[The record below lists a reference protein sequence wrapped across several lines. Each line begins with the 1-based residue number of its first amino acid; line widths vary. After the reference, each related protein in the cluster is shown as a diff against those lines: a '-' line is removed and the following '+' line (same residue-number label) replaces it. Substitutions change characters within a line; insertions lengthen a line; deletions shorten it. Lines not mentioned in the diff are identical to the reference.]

1 MKEMKHI
8 LLALLAVSAAAT
20 GCKTED
26 YDDGTT
32 PVANTAYIGAAET
45 TPDAPVTFKRTV
57 QTLDR
62 EFTVKLVTPLSEA
75 VDVEF
80 RIDAEAVSA
89 YNRRHGTSYGLLES
103 IHYNLAQQSVSIEA
117 GKVESD
123 PVTIRFQGLDQ
134 LEMNETYLLPVSLT
148 STSNGLGL
156 LRGSET
162 LYYLVKRSSAITT
175 AADLTDCYMW
185 VPTFET
191 QEGQAPIMG
200 LKAMTYE
207 VLVNVPEFATSLPGQ
222 STVNVTSVMGVEQHC
237 LLRIGDAS
245 YPRQQIQLQVGDV
258 HFPDGGASNVIPELT
273 LDPGEWYHIAFTWDI
288 EAEIGRIY
296 VNGRLAYSDRLPCD
310 TETFDIGQVSK
321 GGAEDKAYRF
331 LIGYSYNPYRP
342 LNGMVSEARIWSVAR
357 SEEEIFRDMYE
368 IADPASKPELRAYWK
383 FNEGTGNIAKDYSQY
398 GNDAACLDGSNS
410 MENGERKEGTL
421 KWNNAIEIP
430 MLNQEE

>member
-1 MKEMKHI
+1 MKSMKHI
-8 LLALLAVSAAAT
+8 LLAVLAVSAAAT
-20 GCKTED
+20 GCKSED

-62 EFTVKLVTPLSEA
+62 EFSVKLVSPLSEEIA
-75 VDVEF
+75 VEF
-80 RIDAEAVSA
+80 RIDAEAVA
-89 YNRRHGTSYGLLES
+89 DYNRRHGTSYGLLES
-103 IHYNLAQQSVSIEA
+103 TYYNLAQQSVDIPA
-117 GKVESD
+117 GKVESE
-123 PVTIRFQGLDQ
+123 PVTIHFQGLDQ

-175 AADLTDCYMW
+175 AANLTDCYMW

-191 QEGQAPIMG
+191 TEGQAPIMG

-207 VLVNVPEFATSLPGQ
+207 ILVNVPEFLTSLPSQG
-222 STVNVTSVMGVEQHC
+222 TVNVTSVMGVEQHC
-237 LLRIGDAS
+237 LLRIGDAG

-258 HFPDGGASNVIPELT
+258 HFPEGGENNVIPALT
-273 LDPGEWYHIAFTWDI
+273 IDPGEWYHIAFTWDI
-288 EAEIGRIY
+288 EEEVGRIY
-296 VNGRLAYSDRLPCD
+296 VNGRLAYSDRLACD

-321 GGAEDKAYRF
+321 GGSEDTAYRF
-331 LIGYSYNPYRP
+331 MIGYSYNPYRP

-383 FNEGTGNIAKDYSQY
+383 FNEGAGNTVKDYSMY
-398 GNDAACLDGSNS
+398 GNDAVCLDGSNN
-410 MENGERKEGTL
+410 MEYGDRTEGTL
-421 KWNNAIEIP
+421 PWNNAIEIP

>member
-1 MKEMKHI
+1 MKEMKNI
-8 LLALLAVSAAAT
+8 LLALLAVLAAAT

-32 PVANTAYIGAAET
+32 PVSNTVYIGAAET

-62 EFTVKLVTPLSEA
+62 EFTVKLVSPLSEDME
-75 VDVEF
+75 VGF

-103 IHYNLAQQSVSIEA
+103 IHYNLAQQSVGIEA
-117 GKVESD
+117 GKVESA

-148 STSNGLGL
+148 SASNGLGL

-175 AADLTDCYMW
+175 AANLTDCYMW

-191 QEGQAPIMG
+191 QAGQAPIMG

-207 VLVNVPEFATSLPGQ
+207 VLVNVPEFLTSLSG
-222 STVNVTSVMGVEQHC
+222 SGTVNVTSVMGVEQHC
-237 LLRIGDAS
+237 LLRIGDAN
-245 YPRQQIQLQVGDV
+245 YPRQQIQLQVDGTY
-258 HFPDGGASNVIPELT
+258 FPASGSDNVIPALT
-273 LDPGEWYHIAFTWDI
+273 LDPGEWYHIAFTWDV
-288 EAEIGRIY
+288 EEEIGRIY
-296 VNGRLAYSDRLPCD
+296 VNGRLAYSDRLPCNS
-310 TETFDIGQVSK
+310 EKFDIGQVTK
-321 GGAEDKAYRF
+321 GGTEDEAYRF
-331 LIGYSYNPYRP
+331 LIGYSYNPNRP
-342 LNGMVSEARIWSVAR
+342 LNGMVSEVRIWSVAR

-383 FNEGTGNIAKDYSQY
+383 FNEGTGNTAKDYSQY
-398 GNDAACLDGSNS
+398 GNDAACLTGSNS
-410 MENGERKEGTL
+410 MEIGERKEGTL

>member
-1 MKEMKHI
+1 MKKMKHI
-8 LLALLAVSAAAT
+8 LLALLAVSAVAT

-32 PVANTAYIGAAET
+32 PVANTVYIGAAET

-62 EFTVKLVTPLSEA
+62 EFTVKLVSPLSEETE
-75 VDVEF
+75 VEF
-80 RIDAEAVSA
+80 LIDAEAVSA

-103 IHYNLAQQSVSIEA
+103 IHYNLGQQSVNIEA
-117 GKVESD
+117 GKVESE

-175 AADLTDCYMW
+175 AANLTDCYMW

-191 QEGQAPIMG
+191 QAGQAPIMG

-207 VLVNVPEFATSLPGQ
+207 VLVNVPEFLTSLSG
-222 STVNVTSVMGVEQHC
+222 SGTVNVTSVMGVEQHC
-237 LLRIGDAS
+237 LLRIGDAN
-245 YPRQQIQLQVGDV
+245 YPRQQIQLQVDGTY
-258 HFPDGGASNVIPELT
+258 FPASGSDNVIPALT
-273 LDPGEWYHIAFTWDI
+273 LDPGEWYHIAFTWDLA
-288 EAEIGRIY
+288 EEIGRIY
-296 VNGRLAYSDRLPCD
+296 VNGRLAYSDQLLWNS
-310 TETFDIGQVSK
+310 ETFDIGQVSK

-331 LIGYSYNPYRP
+331 LIGYSYNPFRP
-342 LNGMVSEARIWSVAR
+342 LNGMVSEVRIWSVAR

-383 FNEGTGNIAKDYSQY
+383 FNEGTGNTAKDYSQY
-398 GNDAACLDGSNS
+398 GNNAVCLDGSNS
-410 MENGERKEGTL
+410 MEIGERKEGTL